1 MTQTD
6 FTKEKEDKTDEQT
19 QKPTLNYSNQSKEF
33 LHAAIIDG
41 LIWTIE
47 YEKIRKK
54 TKPTK
59 DEATL
64 ITSMKNMV
72 SAYIALA
79 SNTYNE
85 TFHSLDEIRKYV
97 VKKEKKNNDK

>member
-1 MTQTD
+1 M
-6 FTKEKEDKTDEQT
+6 KKLE
-19 QKPTLNYSNQSKEF
+19 N
-33 LHAAIIDG
+33 
-41 LIWTIE
+41 
-47 YEKIRKK
+47 K